1 MFNSLIY
8 NFEAP
13 SEKGINDKE
22 SEKVIN
28 TKVYS
33 EHLRSIA
40 KFFTNNYYF
49 DTSLVTLLS

>member
-49 DTSLVTLLS
+49 DTSPVTLLS